1 VITFLGVGAQRIEE
15 RCDDIMASSP
25 LVSNRRAVLLSL
37 AITVILICFVLGSL
51 TELIHFESSLLPVF
65 GHEQRILSQ
74 TSANQTSPS
83 AMKSTSV
90 ENVPSNNPIIA
101 NQNRSETLGIA
112 SRIIVLSLPRRT
124 DRREQMEIL
133 RATLGLRWTYVDA
146 VESTSPVVERIITW
160 ITILRG
166 GSTVIASGD
175 MADADA
181 FRWPRNINALSSSLQ
196 TLGFEGSDFWTLPLR
211 TEDTKVQLEMVEG
224 VSIAIPTVSTEPLT
238 CAYED
243 NVILPF
249 TTDLPEYQLLTPAK
263 IACWNSHLSVI
274 RRIAESDSKTRSTEE
289 QDVSVILEDDIDM
302 EWDIRERLADIW
314 TLLPAGWD
322 VVFLGTL
329 VMDFEHLGLFHL
341 LDLPTLC
348 WIRQQSIALI
358 LE

>member
-1 VITFLGVGAQRIEE
+1 M
-15 RCDDIMASSP
+15 MASSP

-37 AITVILICFVLGSL
+37 AITVILICFVLGSF

-74 TSANQTSPS
+74 ISANQTSPS

-90 ENVPSNNPIIA
+90 EENVPRNNPIISIS

-112 SRIIVLSLPRRT
+112 SRIIVLSLPRRI
-124 DRREQMEIL
+124 DRREQMDIL

-146 VESTSPVVERIITW
+146 VESTSAVVERIITW

-181 FRWPRNINALSSSLQ
+181 FRWPRNIDALSSSLQ
-196 TLGFEGSDFWTLPLR
+196 TLGLEGSDFWTLPLR

-224 VSIAIPTVSTEPLT
+224 VSSTIPTVSTEPLT

-329 VMDFEHLGLFHL
+329 AMDFEHLGLFRL

-348 WIRQQSIALI
+348 WIQQQVIALI